1 VEIVVVK
8 NNEKSNYPKAVA
20 KFALLGLVLYGAVF
34 VVLRKALVG
43 FGGLRI
49 GRAGKSKKE

>member
-1 VEIVVVK
+1 MEIVVVK